1 MITDKIAILVKK
13 ATLEFDKIAN
23 PELANYGLTA
33 SQYKVLKFLYL
44 QPERTARVVDIERY
58 YSMTHP
64 TTIGLLDTLEEKGF
78 ITRIPN
84 PDDAR
89 SRLILLTEQA
99 DAMQEQLEG
108 VGNTLE
114 AVFTENLTDEESEEQ
129 TPAQAA

>member
-64 TTIGLLDTLEEKGF
+64 TTIGLLDTLEE
-78 ITRIPN
+78 TL
-84 PDDAR
+84 
-89 SRLILLTEQA
+89 S
-99 DAMQEQLEG
+99 
-108 VGNTLE
+108 GNLH
-114 AVFTENLTDEESEEQ
+114 
-129 TPAQAA
+129 